1 MPMDGAKGK
10 IEWKI
15 SAPIFREPVILKQLE
30 IAIGIP
36 FGLVALLI
44 GLRRAEAFIRSM
56 DWGLSVGCCFLHGFY
71 YGCERP
77 HGCIGIDFQLINA
90 LEEDT
95 KLTFGQPI
103 IMSADAFLV
112 ILMNRTKIN
121 FIRKYKNDKN
131 IGS

>member
-1 MPMDGAKGK
+1 MEQREKSSGK
-10 IEWKI
+10 
-15 SAPIFREPVILKQLE
+15 SALRFSRTGYIKAAGNR
-30 IAIGIP
+30 IGIP

-77 HGCIGIDFQLINA
+77 HGCIGLDFQLINA